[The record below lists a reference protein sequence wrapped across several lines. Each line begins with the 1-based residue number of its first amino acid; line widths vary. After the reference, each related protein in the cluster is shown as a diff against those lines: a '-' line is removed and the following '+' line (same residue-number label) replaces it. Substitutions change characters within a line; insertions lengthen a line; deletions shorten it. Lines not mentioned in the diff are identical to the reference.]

1 MKQYIANKV
10 AKWKNVDAHRLMI
23 NKCDA
28 LLHDAKTYSN
38 VIGIEPKMLDKH
50 MSEQLFTSMNVLY
63 SMNGLYLVFLI

>member
-1 MKQYIANKV
+1 
-10 AKWKNVDAHRLMI
+10 MI

-50 MSEQLFTSMNVLY
+50 MSEQLFTSMNLLY
-63 SMNGLYLVFLI
+63 SMTGLYFVFLI